1 MHETPW
7 TGDKVLEFHFVQF
20 LHGVVYRREQTGLAE
35 EKSSVYWL
43 ISPRDVQPQIL
54 QSLEQLPLQLETPSD
69 PAEVVLHLV
78 RTRRKLSGGT
88 KNCVY
93 SEP

>member
-1 MHETPW
+1 
-7 TGDKVLEFHFVQF
+7 VQF

-35 EKSSVYWL
+35 EKSSVYRL
-43 ISPRDVQPQIL
+43 ISPRDFQIQIL

-78 RTRRKLSGGT
+78 RTVRKLRGGT
-88 KNCVY
+88 KTSVLF
-93 SEP
+93 